1 MRRASTGHRDA
12 NEAQIVAALRAVGA
26 AVAIMAPP
34 MPDLLV
40 QHAGRVMMIE
50 VKERAEGKATREPF
64 RRNHASDVPSCLT
77 PAQVTWWRAWIAQG
91 GAAPIIVLDVEEAL
105 SAIGARGAEHWGRG

>member
-12 NEAQIVAALRAVGA
+12 NEAAIVAALRAAGA

-34 MPDLLV
+34 MPDLLI
-40 QHAGRVMMIE
+40 QHRGRVLMME
-50 VKERAEGKATREPF
+50 VKDRDRGKNPAHT
-64 RRNHASDVPSCLT
+64 RNHAGDVPSCLT

-91 GAAPIIVLDVEEAL
+91 GSPPIVVLTVEEAL
-105 SAIGARGAEHWGRG
+105 SAIGARGPEHWGRG